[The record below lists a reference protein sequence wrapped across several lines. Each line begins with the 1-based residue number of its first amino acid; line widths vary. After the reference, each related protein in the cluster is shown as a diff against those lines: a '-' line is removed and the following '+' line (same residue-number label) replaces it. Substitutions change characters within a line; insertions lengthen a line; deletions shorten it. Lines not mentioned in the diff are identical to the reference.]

1 MRWLLLKDLRILR
14 RSPLLVAL
22 LVLYPIVI
30 AVLIGLALSAGPDK
44 PKVAFYNGLE
54 GKSAVV
60 ELGGDRIDLA
70 AEGQRLFDAIDPVR
84 VNSKEEAIQKVKD
97 GEVLGALIIPD
108 DLATNIQSSLE
119 QGTVEVYYNAEDPAK
134 RQFVENTIKAQVQSA
149 NSALTKRVAKEALKL
164 LDLISKGGDYSFLG
178 QSFDVLGLERAERIL
193 VQAKAELPPGSPAR
207 AELDRVIAFG
217 KLARENLSF
226 SDDVLAVVGEP
237 IQVKAT
243 ALDGGTTSLSSFAV
257 ALAVAVSLMF
267 ITLLLAAGTLALER
281 EENAFSRLVR
291 GLVSKTG
298 LLAEKAG
305 LAAVCSVSVT
315 LLLAA
320 GTLAL
325 EREEN
330 AFSRLVRGLVSKTG
344 LLVEKA
350 GLAAV
355 CSVSVSLLML
365 AGLGLFVELDWGRF
379 PLWLAAL
386 TVGALAFAALGLAV
400 GALTRDVRAAS
411 LLAFM
416 ICLPL
421 AFLAL
426 VPSGAVAPALYDA
439 IRAVSAVFPFSPAL
453 DALDAALND
462 AGDIG
467 GPLLHLAG
475 LTLAFGALARL
486 ALQRFA

>member
-1 MRWLLLKDLRILR
+1 M
-14 RSPLLVAL
+14 
-22 LVLYPIVI
+22 
-30 AVLIGLALSAGPDK
+30 
-44 PKVAFYNGLE
+44 
-54 GKSAVV
+54 
-60 ELGGDRIDLA
+60 
-70 AEGQRLFDAIDPVR
+70 
-84 VNSKEEAIQKVKD
+84 
-97 GEVLGALIIPD
+97 
-108 DLATNIQSSLE
+108 
-119 QGTVEVYYNAEDPAK
+119 
-134 RQFVENTIKAQVQSA
+134 
-149 NSALTKRVAKEALKL
+149 
-164 LDLISKGGDYSFLG
+164 
-178 QSFDVLGLERAERIL
+178 LGLERAERIL
-193 VQAKAELPPGSPAR
+193 AQAKAELPADSPER
-207 AELDRVIAFG
+207 AELERVIAFG

-226 SDDVLAVVGEP
+226 SDEVLAVVGEP
-237 IQVKAT
+237 IRVKAT
-243 ALDGGTTSLSSFAV
+243 ALNGGNTSLSSFAV

-298 LLAEKAG
+298 LL
-305 LAAVCSVSVT
+305 
-315 LLLAA
+315 
-320 GTLAL
+320 
-325 EREEN
+325 
-330 AFSRLVRGLVSKTG
+330 
-344 LLVEKA
+344 VEKA

-355 CSVSVSLLML
+355 CSVSVCLLMI

-386 TVGALAFAALGLAV
+386 AVGALAFAALGLAI

-416 ICLPL
+416 LCLPL

-426 VPSGAVAPALYDA
+426 VPSGAVAPALYDV
-439 IRAVSAVFPFSPAL
+439 IRAVSAVFPFKPAL

-475 LTLAFGALARL
+475 LTLAFGALGRL